1 MSLYSHS
8 HTIYTTRLSRS
19 SFWVVSVVLLLD
31 NLRKIYLGSMIFLI
45 QKIKNLK
52 YCVYGLAFFLIFIFY
67 VNFNFRTRWLKSF
80 KFLIILKKPPKR
92 KYKEL
97 PFWEDKDLNGLI
109 FELKRLQDITNF
121 KYHTF
126 WYKIPY
132 FLL

>member
-1 MSLYSHS
+1 MSLYSHW

-45 QKIKNLK
+45 QKNKNLK
-52 YCVYGLAFFLIFIFY
+52 YCVYGLAFFLIFIFS
-67 VNFNFRTRWLKSF
+67 VIKASSSNINFNFRTRWLKSF

-109 FELKRLQDITNF
+109 FEF

-126 WYKIPY
+126 LIQISY